1 MLQGGAPCV
10 VEAHLSYL
18 QRFIKE
24 QRLLDVFLFNSQ
36 ETNVKCS
43 IGKACNFSKLHFD
56 EMKRLNL
63 ERTCF
68 GATYLSEMQT

>member
-10 VEAHLSYL
+10 VEAYLSYL

-24 QRLLDVFLFNSQ
+24 QRMHDVCLFNSQ
-36 ETNVKCS
+36 ETNVQCS
-43 IGKACNFSKLHFD
+43 IGNACNFSKLYLD